1 MKLALGEGEQVE
13 SSTSSTTELTPP
25 PDDWVNPE
33 QIGLY
38 RILETLGEGGMGI
51 VYLAEQRE
59 PIRRRVALKVIKLGM
74 DTKEVIARFESERQA
89 LALMSHPNIAKVLD
103 AGSTESGRPYFV
115 MDYVSGIPITE
126 YCDDHRLD
134 TKARLR
140 LFLPV
145 CKAIEHAHQKG
156 IIHRDIKPSNVLV
169 ELQDGEPTPKVIDFG
184 VSKATNQRL
193 TERTIFTQRGVLIG
207 TPGYMSPEQA
217 EMTPLEVDTR
227 TDIYSLGVL
236 LYELLVG
243 AAPFDPTE
251 LLEAGFDEMR
261 RIIREEKPQSL
272 VAKLHSLGDTASEIA
287 HQRGTKLSRLSKELK
302 GDLEWITLKAMEKN
316 RSVRYPRAS
325 ELAEEISHHLRGEPI
340 VARSGRFD
348 AALRKLGYAALI
360 SLLAFTIT
368 AIFSSVS
375 PLLHRL
381 DLKSYDF
388 LMASVRGPVTPPDNI
403 LMVAIDEAS
412 RREFALKG
420 IHWPWPGFVYGQLVT
435 KASQEGAKAVIFV
448 TFIGREGL
456 STEDFASS
464 IRESKCPVILETVTT
479 PSLDPDWTILPAKSL
494 IAVGAQTGF
503 GRLQPDIDSVV
514 RRTRLFAHGA
524 PSLVAQ
530 AYSLV
535 VGSPFDVDR
544 LPIASYRDSDPE
556 IFITWDFSGGS
567 RHTRTTSY
575 SVALDKAAPDFRNK
589 IILVGRFPR
598 IAVGG
603 GSWVNGDGEVLVFA
617 TPFSADTLKGQLTE
631 YTAALSLMTKVEVQA
646 NALSTLLRENFIYTP
661 GPLTHHAAA
670 LLMGFLVSFVTFAA
684 KRGSLGLPVVSGGI
698 AVYLIVV
705 AVLFDHFSQ
714 WVRPAGPICVVLL
727 ALC

>member
-368 AIFSSVS
+368 AVFSSVS

-544 LPIASYRDSDPE
+544 LPIASSHPLACKWLETKRKGH
-556 IFITWDFSGGS
+556 IFEL
-567 RHTRTTSY
+567 R
-575 SVALDKAAPDFRNK
+575 VC
-589 IILVGRFPR
+589 
-598 IAVGG
+598 
-603 GSWVNGDGEVLVFA
+603 
-617 TPFSADTLKGQLTE
+617 Q
-631 YTAALSLMTKVEVQA
+631 SL
-646 NALSTLLRENFIYTP
+646 LLE
-661 GPLTHHAAA
+661 
-670 LLMGFLVSFVTFAA
+670 
-684 KRGSLGLPVVSGGI
+684 
-698 AVYLIVV
+698 
-705 AVLFDHFSQ
+705 
-714 WVRPAGPICVVLL
+714 
-727 ALC
+727 